1 MPPSVHYLY
10 PIINSFSVSVK
21 RSSQIAVYDME
32 GRGLVLMPANNY
44 YVEETTELQADW
56 YQQALDGKGSAVIG
70 LYTSTDYMG
79 NAIADPQLLVARS
92 IVRAEQMKS
101 IGIMTVTVDLGDLE
115 RVFSEQFA
123 QPLSVS
129 TTPEAFQNHRSLPGH
144 LPSFLHR
151 SPPVSA

>member
-1 MPPSVHYLY
+1 
-10 PIINSFSVSVK
+10 
-21 RSSQIAVYDME
+21 
-32 GRGLVLMPANNY
+32 MPANNY

-115 RVFSEQFA
+115 RVIFGAVCTAGAELYQFFM
-123 QPLSVS
+123 
-129 TTPEAFQNHRSLPGH
+129 EINR
-144 LPSFLHR
+144 
-151 SPPVSA
+151 